1 MLNLPFK
8 LCFECLKYS
17 NIERLCKVCGVRKEL
32 KWPDIVLPAVVNEFR
47 LKMRPVA
54 VEDKHAVCAYSGG
67 LSKAIKVLDICY
79 TKSIIGKTTGKAG
92 PERVGIHI
100 VVEVLANMVC
110 AFEDDDRWNLDTTR
124 IYCLN

>member
-17 NIERLCKVCGVRKEL
+17 NIKRLCKVCGVRREL
-32 KWPDIVLPAVVNEFR
+32 KWLDIMLLAVVNEFQ
-47 LKMRPVA
+47 LKMRLVA
-54 VEDKHAVCAYSGG
+54 VEDKHAVCAYSEG

-79 TKSIIGKTTGKAG
+79 TKSIIGKTTGRAG
-92 PERVGIHI
+92 LECVEIHA

-110 AFEDDDRWNLDTTR
+110 AFEHDDRWNLGTTK